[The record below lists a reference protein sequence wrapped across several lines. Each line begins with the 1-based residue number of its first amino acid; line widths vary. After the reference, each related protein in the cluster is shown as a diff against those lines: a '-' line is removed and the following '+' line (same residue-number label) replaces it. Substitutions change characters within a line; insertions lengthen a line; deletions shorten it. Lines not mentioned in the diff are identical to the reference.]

1 MIIDFLYRSI
11 ETDKEKKLTSMNID
25 DFWIEMDDDFFIDC
39 YRLPP
44 IPIDFVN
51 R

>member
-1 MIIDFLYRSI
+1 
-11 ETDKEKKLTSMNID
+11 MNIN
-25 DFWIEMDDDFFIDC
+25 DFWIEMDDDIFIDC

-44 IPIDFVN
+44 IPINFVN

>member
-1 MIIDFLYRSI
+1 
-11 ETDKEKKLTSMNID
+11 MNID

-44 IPIDFVN
+44 IPIDFVD